1 MMTSWKQL
9 HIQAISMSKY
19 MYNSIDKDS
28 NLLLIEKVG
37 VEKTKEGE

>member
-1 MMTSWKQL
+1 MMTSWQQL

-28 NLLLIEKVG
+28 NLLLKEKVG

>member
-1 MMTSWKQL
+1 MMTSWQQL
-9 HIQAISMSKY
+9 HIQAVSMSKY

-28 NLLLIEKVG
+28 NLLLKEKVG